1 MTELDILRIP
11 AILISLT
18 IHEYAHGYTA
28 WIKGDDTASL
38 QGRLTLNPFPHL
50 DLLGTLMML
59 RGPFGWA
66 KPVPVNPNRLANP
79 RRDMGLVAL
88 AGPVSNILQA
98 VVGGI
103 ILRLILTFAPQTLG
117 DNQII
122 IAFIRFLI
130 IYFQINLGLAVF
142 NLLPFAPLDG
152 SHIVRSMLPYHKVH
166 KWEEISRF
174 APQILFGMLII
185 EWIMPSMPI
194 FTTLLVNPIFRPW
207 FYLWSHIILGSD
219 IAGQLL

>member
-1 MTELDILRIP
+1 MDEFTLIRIP

-18 IHEYAHGYTA
+18 IHEYAHGYMA

-50 DLLGTLMML
+50 DLFGTLMML

-98 VVGGI
+98 IVGGL
-103 ILRLILTFAPQTLG
+103 ILRFSYP
-117 DNQII
+117 
-122 IAFIRFLI
+122 FLAAGAAESPI
-130 IYFQINLGLAVF
+130 NVYIFKFLLMYFQINLGLAIF

-152 SHIVRSMLPYHKVH
+152 SHIVRSLLPYHRVH
-166 KWEEISRF
+166 KWEEFSRY

-185 EWIMPSMPI
+185 EWLMPSIPI
-194 FTTLLVNPIFRPW
+194 FTYLLVNPLFKPW
-207 FYLWSHIILGSD
+207 YYVWSHIILGPN
-219 IAGQLL
+219 LLG